1 MKFRRPRKVCIV
13 GFASEGTADI
23 PWGESNTEI
32 WGFNELY
39 RRYTNLTDFARWFE
53 LHNVT
58 FDQPNTILGY
68 FTPDEWLKHGAVLR
82 QLAKM
87 IPVYTPLT
95 ATIPGATIYPLSKV
109 HALPH
114 GAYHAGSFDWMVA
127 FAIVEGFREIHIHG
141 ADFARG
147 GEPISARPCLEYWLG
162 VAEGRGIKTVV
173 HGGDCFRVYHLMRSD
188 KAYGFEPFALV
199 EDA

>member
-1 MKFRRPRKVCIV
+1 MKFQRPRKVYII

-23 PWGESNTEI
+23 PWGASDTEF

-39 RRYTNLTDFARWFE
+39 RRYTNLNDFTRWFE
-53 LHNVT
+53 LHTVT
-58 FDQPNTILGY
+58 FDQPNAVPGY
-68 FTPDEWLKHGAVLR
+68 FAPDEWLKHGALLR

-87 IPVYTPLT
+87 MPVYTPLI
-95 ATIPGATIYPLSKV
+95 ATIPGAKVYPLAKI

-127 FAIVEGFREIHIHG
+127 FAIAEGFKEIHVCG

-173 HGGDCFRVYHLMRSD
+173 HGGDCFRIYHLMRSD
-188 KAYGFEPFALV
+188 CAYGFEPFALV